1 MQRGRMRNAESA
13 LPDKFE
19 IDRILEKISILTE
32 DSGVRLLMFDPK
44 SEQISDTAFKYVELP
59 IALKLRGNYKTVL
72 TFLDTLVHLE
82 LLVHLR
88 NISIT
93 PEMRA
98 KRTCILE
105 KYRCLNLEGRSVAK
119 KHSS

>member
-1 MQRGRMRNAESA
+1 MRNARSA

-59 IALKLRGNYKTVL
+59 IALKLET
-72 TFLDTLVHLE
+72 
-82 LLVHLR
+82 
-88 NISIT
+88 I
-93 PEMRA
+93 
-98 KRTCILE
+98 KRF
-105 KYRCLNLEGRSVAK
+105 
-119 KHSS
+119 